1 MSYNTDG
8 FLCYLTFRRLFSE
21 KVNSKSLMTSLVIGP
36 QTPQEDLAVMSDSME
51 GVLETAQESADPTVN
66 EPEEQMQELGE
77 EPEGNVAEIEDEDSK
92 NSEDKQ
98 VIRCSQINS
107 LFC

>member
-1 MSYNTDG
+1 
-8 FLCYLTFRRLFSE
+8 
-21 KVNSKSLMTSLVIGP
+21 MTSLVIGP
-36 QTPQEDLAVMSDSME
+36 QTPQEDLAIMSDPME
-51 GVLETAQESADPTVN
+51 GVVETAQESADPTEN
-66 EPEEQMQELGE
+66 ELEEQMQELGE